1 MRINKFIAL
10 NSEFS
15 RRKADELIKNGKV
28 FLNGKILKELGKDID
43 PEKDKITIADTERS
57 EGRTP
62 YPARPQN
69 LIPIQPKSQRI
80 YIALNKPAGFI
91 STRKDEH
98 GRKTVMDLIP
108 KNQNLKPVGRLDAD
122 TEGLLILTNDGEY
135 INKHTHPKFE
145 CEKEYFCKI
154 TGLLTDNEKQKLQ
167 NGIMIDNKKT
177 SKTKI
182 VIISKNKTETT
193 LHITI
198 HEGRNR
204 QIRKMF
210 AFINLPVK
218 YLQRI
223 RIGEVSL
230 GNLPIGRYR
239 ILTNPC

>member
-15 RRKADELIKNGKV
+15 RRKADELIKKETV
-28 FLNGKILKELGKDID
+28 FLNGHILKELGKDID
-43 PEKDKITIADTERS
+43 PENDKITIEAN
-57 EGRTP
+57 GKK
-62 YPARPQN
+62 
-69 LIPIQPKSQRI
+69 IQIINKKYQHI
-80 YIALNKPAGFI
+80 YLALNKPIGFI
-91 STRKDEH
+91 TTRKDEH

-108 KNQNLKPVGRLDAD
+108 KNQNLKPVGRLDVD

-154 TGLLTDNEKQKLQ
+154 TGLLTDDEKQKLQ
-167 NGIMIDNKKT
+167 NGIIIDNKKT
-177 SKTKI
+177 SKAKI
-182 VIISKNKTETT
+182 LIISRNKTETT
-193 LHITI
+193 LKIII

-223 RIGEVSL
+223 RIGEVPL
-230 GNLPIGRYR
+230 GKLPIGHYR
-239 ILTNPC
+239 LLTPEETNAD

>member
-15 RRKADELIKNGKV
+15 RRKADELIKKGKV
-28 FLNGKILKELGKDID
+28 FLNGHILKELGKDID
-43 PEKDKITIADTERS
+43 PEKDKITIEH
-57 EGRTP
+57 
-62 YPARPQN
+62 PAMEEYQIIN
-69 LIPIQPKSQRI
+69 KKYQHI
-80 YIALNKPAGFI
+80 YIVLNKPIGFI
-91 STRKDEH
+91 TTRKDEH
-98 GRKTVMDLIP
+98 GRKTVMDLVP
-108 KNQNLKPVGRLDAD
+108 KNQNLKPVGRLDSD

-154 TGLLTDNEKQKLQ
+154 NGLLTDDEKQKLQ
-167 NGIMIDNKKT
+167 NGIIIHNKKT
-177 SKTKI
+177 SKAKI
-182 VIISKNKTETT
+182 VIVSRIKTETT
-193 LHITI
+193 LKITI

-230 GNLPIGRYR
+230 GKLPIGRYR
-239 ILTNPC
+239 LLKNL